1 MSVSSQSS
9 VVYYPGYS
17 QVQVRENLIV
27 NTIDSIT
34 QGYPAVLTT
43 VDDHGY
49 PAGINV
55 TFLIPIAFGMTQL
68 NNQNIQVLSV
78 TNNTLTLNIDTSN
91 YTPFAYPTPLPEA
104 YTPPSVIP
112 NSSGKYL
119 PPLPLPYGNQ
129 DSFEGTI
136 YNAGEV

>member
-1 MSVSSQSS
+1 MTSVI
-9 VVYYPGYS
+9 YYPGYS
-17 QVQVRENLIV
+17 QTQVQQNLRTQV
-27 NTIDSIT
+27 IDSIT
-34 QGYPAVLTT
+34 QAFPAVLTT
-43 VDDHGY
+43 IDDHDY

-55 TFLIPIAFGMTQL
+55 TFLIPQSFGMIQL
-68 NNQNIQVLSV
+68 NGQNVQVLSV
-78 TNNTLTLNIDTSN
+78 TNNTLTLNVDTRN
-91 YTPFAYPTPLPEA
+91 YTPFAYPSPLPDA

-129 DSFEGTI
+129 DSFEGVI